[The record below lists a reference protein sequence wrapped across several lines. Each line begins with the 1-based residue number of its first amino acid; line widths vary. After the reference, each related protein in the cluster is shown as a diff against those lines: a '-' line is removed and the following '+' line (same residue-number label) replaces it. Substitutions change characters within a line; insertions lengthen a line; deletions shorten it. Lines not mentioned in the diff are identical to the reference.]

1 MRPITTLPIPNKV
14 GQLSLVK
21 TLCQTQM
28 VRVMRAS
35 TRSMV
40 TLLANLALCLLRMA
54 IFLWMLMK
62 HAFPRWVRLVVFI
75 VVPMKTVVR
84 PIQETTSSHRLRSR
98 DVGSVPAPW
107 GLTVPLAPRTAP
119 EPPQIALLTCVEHA
133 ALVPLARLWTERV
146 SACVTMAPLIRG
158 MLLGLN
164 AKSVPMVKSIL
175 VLSSIT
181 MVMECVTNVLR
192 PIHTTLPLKMLLPPL
207 LRSSCAA
214 KNLDVVPQSQHKT
227 APVVTMVLPATL
239 FALAMLRGPKC

>member
-54 IFLWMLMK
+54 MFLWIIMGF
-62 HAFPRWVRLVVFI
+62 AFPRWVTTIIPVVG
-75 VVPMKTVVR
+75 
-84 PIQETTSSHRLRSR
+84 PIQKTTSSHRLRSR

-107 GLTVPLAPRTAP
+107 GLTVPLAPRKTTA
-119 EPPQIALLTCVEHA
+119 PQIAILICVLHA
-133 ALVPLARLWTERV
+133 AMVPLARLWTERV